1 MLWPIRLWLWSAGV
15 LILRLFYLF
24 GSRDNA
30 IHPQG
35 ICGLRNTKETS
46 LRPSAS
52 RLQLQRNPPTWA
64 VRCAQVSGYEPPL
77 QKSVK
82 KESKQGES
90 KLSLAPRGCS
100 FHRLLCHPLIHPR
113 GMSSILVRSISH
125 HPSHPDSSRNFTYF
139 IYLLLVT
146 TPSIPKGYA
155 A

>member
-1 MLWPIRLWLWSAGV
+1 MLWLARILILRLIRLDRLVIPWLTSPIPGRIWLLVSCPTHQLMLWPIRLWLWSAGV

-64 VRCAQVSGYEPPL
+64 VRCAQVLGYEPPY
-77 QKSVK
+77 KRVSRRKVN
-82 KESKQGES
+82 KEKASYPSPLGT
-90 KLSLAPRGCS
+90 APS
-100 FHRLLCHPLIHPR
+100 TDSHATH
-113 GMSSILVRSISH
+113 SSIL
-125 HPSHPDSSRNFTYF
+125 
-139 IYLLLVT
+139 
-146 TPSIPKGYA
+146 A